1 MCCLS
6 FIVLYVVERGR
17 VVSQGAYSM
26 SSGAKIE
33 SYVIAMKS
41 ASTVCTCQFEFVSGP
56 IHVIIAFKLT
66 RLYTPDV

>member
-41 ASTVCTCQFEFVSGP
+41 AFTQLFVR
-56 IHVIIAFKLT
+56 V
-66 RLYTPDV
+66 